1 MKRDIMYDDGVNVKI
16 YAIRDI
22 ENEYDGHVYSY
33 EQIRQMYPHIEFA
46 PADICCDYLV
56 QIYPEV
62 GLAEG
67 FGYKVGDR
75 YELMTF
81 DYFQYL
87 EDGNSEDEY
96 LDEKYYDCTI
106 MYITRWRLILGS
118 DDCDLKYDDGC
129 GHLLCSGK
137 DIKEI
142 FPDFKG
148 DDNKQYFSICMDKR
162 FASEVF

>member
-56 QIYPEV
+56 QFYPEV

-67 FGYKVGDR
+67 FGYKVGDK
-75 YELMTF
+75 YECITF
-81 DYFQYL
+81 DYSQYL
-87 EDGNSEDEY
+87 GEGYNG
-96 LDEKYYDCTI
+96 EKYLNKKYYECTI
-106 MYITRWRLILGS
+106 MYITRWRLILGC
-118 DDCDLKYDDGC
+118 DDCDLKFDDIYC
-129 GHLLCSGK
+129 HFLCLGK
-137 DIKEI
+137 DIKKY
-142 FPDFKG
+142 FPDFRG
-148 DDNKQYFSICMDKR
+148 DDSKQYFSLCMDER
-162 FASEVF
+162 FANEEI